1 MTKNRISFK
10 GREIVLASASRT
22 RRAMLDSAGIDFR
35 IAPANIDE
43 DAIKHS
49 MLADGATGSDIAAT
63 LAEQKA
69 RRVAPAFPGQPVLGS
84 DQILLLDGIIV
95 SKPADRAA
103 ALSQLKMLRGRDHF
117 LVSSACILLDGEPVW
132 RGSDSA
138 RLTMRNF
145 SDEFAEAYL
154 DAVGDIALEGPGAY
168 RIEGLGAQLFT
179 RIEGSH
185 FTVLGLPLLALLDYL
200 RTQGDLMT

>member
-1 MTKNRISFK
+1 MTQNRISLK

-22 RRAMLDSAGIDFR
+22 RRAMLDAAGLDFR
-35 IAPANIDE
+35 VAPANIDE
-43 DAIKHS
+43 DAIKRT
-49 MLADGATGSDIAAT
+49 MTAAGATGPDIAAA
-63 LAEQKA
+63 LAERKA
-69 RRVAPAFPGQPVLGS
+69 RRVAPEFPGLPVLGS
-84 DQILLLDGIIV
+84 DQVLLLDGGIV

-103 ALSQLKMLRGRDHF
+103 ALAQLKTLRGREHL
-117 LVSSACILLDGEPVW
+117 LVSSACILLDGAPVW

-145 SDEFAEAYL
+145 SDAFAEAYL

-168 RIEGLGAQLFT
+168 RIEGRGAQLFT

-185 FTVLGLPLLALLDYL
+185 FTVLGPPLLALLDYL
-200 RTQGDLMT
+200 RAQGDLMT